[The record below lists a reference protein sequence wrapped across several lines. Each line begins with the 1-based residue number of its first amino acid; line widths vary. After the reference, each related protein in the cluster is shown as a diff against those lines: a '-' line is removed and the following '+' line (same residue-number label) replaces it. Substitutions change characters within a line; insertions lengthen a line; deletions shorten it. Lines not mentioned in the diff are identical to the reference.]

1 VLTYALLTTALF
13 YLGSRAQ
20 VTAWLWSKYPPGF
33 ARFMDCAAC
42 SGFWYG
48 TTLAVALPQVD
59 PTLVVFTGPLAPILT
74 GLCALV
80 WTPAGA
86 AALQVSLERV
96 GSALPESEE

>member
-1 VLTYALLTTALF
+1 MLAYALLTTALF
-13 YLGSRAQ
+13 YLGSRATI
-20 VTAWLWSKYPPGF
+20 TAWLWSRYPARL

-48 TTLAVALPQVD
+48 TLLAVALPQVD
-59 PTLVVFTGPLAPILT
+59 ATLTVFEGPVAPILT

-86 AALQVSLERV
+86 ALMQMALERV
-96 GSALPESEE
+96 GSALTESQG